1 MYYVLGYTYKIMFT
15 KAKLT
20 SYQKI
25 GCTKECT
32 LFTVTDF
39 TVGYMTE
46 YLYNSQKKA
55 FGEKTVSGI

>member
-1 MYYVLGYTYKIMFT
+1 MFT

-25 GCTKECT
+25 GWTKECT
-32 LFTVTDF
+32 LFTVTEF